1 MTNVPLTLRAVVPED
16 ASALL
21 EIYAPYVTGTA
32 VTFEYTVPTPE
43 EFSGRIARTLE
54 RYPYLAACR
63 EGQILGYAYA
73 SPFKARAAYDWA
85 VETSIYVRQDQ
96 TGTGC
101 GRALYDALER
111 ILKAQHILS
120 MYACIAYTD
129 HADDRLTNNSPEF
142 HTHMGYELTAK
153 FPKCGYKFGKWY
165 DMIWMHKE
173 IGPHTSAPLPV
184 IPVTELDVPNLL
196 R

>member
-1 MTNVPLTLRAVVPED
+1 METDIRIRMARRED
-16 ASALL
+16 APALL
-21 EIYAPYVTGTA
+21 DIFTPYVLQTA
-32 VTFEYTVPTPE
+32 VAFNYEPPTLE
-43 EFSGRIARTLE
+43 EFRATMEDRLR
-54 RYPYLAACR
+54 RYPYLVAQR
-63 EGQILGYAYA
+63 GGELIGYAYA

-85 VETSIYVRQDQ
+85 VETSIYVKQDQ

-129 HADDRLTNNSPEF
+129 HADDHLTNNSPEF

>member
-1 MTNVPLTLRAVVPED
+1 MTSDIHIRMAQSED
-16 ASALL
+16 APALL
-21 EIYAPYVTGTA
+21 DIFTPYVLQTA
-32 VTFEYTVPTPE
+32 VAFNYEPPTLE
-43 EFSGRIARTLE
+43 EFSATMADRLR
-54 RYPYLAACR
+54 RYPYLVAQR
-63 EGQILGYAYA
+63 DGELLGYAYA

-85 VETSIYVRQDQ
+85 VETSIYVRQGQ

-101 GRALYDALER
+101 GRRLYEALEH

-129 HADDRLTNNSPEF
+129 RPDDHLTSNSPDF
-142 HTHMGYELTAK
+142 HAHMGYELTAK

-173 IGPHTSAPLPV
+173 IGSHTDAPLPV
-184 IPVTELDVPNLL
+184 IPVTEVDVDRLL
-196 R
+196 

>member
-1 MTNVPLTLRAVVPED
+1 
-16 ASALL
+16 
-21 EIYAPYVTGTA
+21 
-32 VTFEYTVPTPE
+32 
-43 EFSGRIARTLE
+43 
-54 RYPYLAACR
+54 
-63 EGQILGYAYA
+63 
-73 SPFKARAAYDWA
+73 
-85 VETSIYVRQDQ
+85 
-96 TGTGC
+96 
-101 GRALYDALER
+101 
-111 ILKAQHILS
+111 

-129 HADDRLTNNSPEF
+129 HADDHLTNNSPEF